1 MSFSS
6 GFAEGLNSVNNIW
19 RTINQ
24 QKNQNQNYSL
34 RQADQAM
41 RQHEFDQNA
50 QFRRDSLDQQAQNHK
65 DALEMQKEQLGLQ
78 RQVAGMNQQLRGAML
93 RMQQNQQQLAALQ
106 PVYQG
111 AIQILSNGG
120 TVPSE
125 VLNKLSGTP
134 FDLGAMSGTSYKSAI
149 QSITDALSKNPDQ
162 INTKDNLKNLNL
174 VLAPELN
181 RGVGDIDP
189 GNGKKLSG
197 REITGII
204 PSPDGKLLSP
214 RVKLTYA
221 DGTTAEGPLSKFG
234 TTHNDDPLIAIPTET
249 AGKQMFARKAAA
261 ALVSSSPN
269 LKALGGSGKNTIRQA
284 VAGKI
289 ADLEEKRVEA
299 DGKLRSGALGTDA
312 DSMKKLKDDLEANDK
327 QYRDLEQ
334 RMYDVYGI
342 TPPGGDSSS
351 GAGGDD
357 SQRQRLSA
365 DKDFPA
371 FRQAMAARKWD
382 VDKLPTGQL
391 GELLQQYKQ
400 SAAKNAKAT
409 SMADQMRQS
418 YEKSGK

>member
-1 MSFSS
+1 MSYSS

-19 RTINQ
+19 RTVNQ
-24 QKNQNQNYSL
+24 RKNQNQNYSL
-34 RQADQAM
+34 RLADQAM

-65 DALEMQKEQLGLQ
+65 DSLEMQKEQLGLQ

-162 INTKDNLKNLNL
+162 INTKDNIKNLNL

-189 GNGKKLSG
+189 GNGKKLAG

-269 LKALGGSGKNTIRQA
+269 LKALGGSGKNTVRQA

-312 DSMKKLKDDLEANDK
+312 DSMKKLKDDLDANDK

-351 GAGGDD
+351 GAGSDD

-371 FRQAMAARKWD
+371 FRQAMAGRKWD
-382 VDKLPTGQL
+382 VDKIPTGQL

-409 SMADQMRQS
+409 SMADQMRKS
-418 YEKSGK
+418 YE

>member
-357 SQRQRLSA
+357 SQRLSA